1 MNRSLPTLVRT
12 TTFKLAML
20 YGVLFT
26 VFSAVLLGYL
36 YVSTV
41 GYIRNQSIEQ
51 VRSETIQ
58 LENAYIS
65 GGLTRLNQ
73 SLLERAA
80 TPGRQFVYQLEDP
93 TGAKISG
100 HLASLP
106 PAARRIETRGG
117 VTFEID
123 VAIPGGQV
131 EVVNV
136 EGQVIRLPDNST
148 LLVGHVTR
156 QRGEIVRRITNAVW
170 TAAPIGLVLSLIG
183 GIVISRTAASRAEA
197 LAETA
202 EAVMGGDLSRR
213 APAFNSGDE
222 FDRLAGRMN
231 GMLERIE
238 KLMLSARD
246 TGNAIA
252 HDMRTPISRL
262 RNKIEGALQNDLSE
276 ENTRETLENTIVE
289 VDRLLGTFNA
299 ILRLSRLEAGEGGR
313 LEPMN
318 VSSIAEEMAELY
330 LPACEDAGLS
340 FQSNIEPNLETM
352 GDEGMIAQAL
362 VNLLDNAVKYTP
374 GGLIRL
380 EARAGK
386 DNDLVLS
393 VIDSGPGIPEAKRD
407 KAKSRF
413 ARLDE
418 ARTLPGSGL
427 GLALV
432 DAVAELHDGMLILL
446 DGDGPPERPGLRA
459 QLRLP
464 RAKA

>member
-1 MNRSLPTLVRT
+1 MNLSLPTLVRT
-12 TTFKLAML
+12 TTFRLAML

-26 VFSAVLLGYL
+26 AFSAILLGYL

-51 VRSETIQ
+51 VRAETIQ

-93 TGAKISG
+93 TGKKISG
-100 HLASLP
+100 HLTRLP
-106 PAARRIETRGG
+106 PEARRVETRGSLS
-117 VTFEID
+117 FEMD

-131 EVVNV
+131 ELVSV
-136 EGQVIRLPDNST
+136 EGEVIRLPDNST
-148 LLVGHVTR
+148 LLVGHTTR
-156 QRGEIVRRITNAVW
+156 QRGEIVRRITQAVW
-170 TAAPIGLVLSLIG
+170 TAAPIGLILSLVG
-183 GIVISRTAASRAEA
+183 GVLISRTAASRAEA

-252 HDMRTPISRL
+252 HDLRTPLSRL
-262 RNKIEGALQNDLSE
+262 RNKIEGALQTELTEDNARD
-276 ENTRETLENTIVE
+276 TLEKTILE
-289 VDRLLGTFNA
+289 VDRLLNTFNA
-299 ILRLSRLEAGEGGR
+299 ILRLSRLQAGEGGR
-313 LEPMN
+313 MEPLN
-318 VSSIAEEMAELY
+318 VSDVAEEMAELY
-330 LPACEDAGLS
+330 LPACEEAGLAFES
-340 FQSNIEPNLETM
+340 QIEPGLNVL
-352 GDEGMIAQAL
+352 GDEGLIAQAL
-362 VNLLDNAVKYTP
+362 ANLLDNAVKYTP
-374 GGLIRL
+374 SGKIRL
-380 EARAGK
+380 EVRHGRER
-386 DNDLVLS
+386 DVVLS
-393 VIDSGPGIPEAKRD
+393 VIDSGPGIPEDQRE

-413 ARLDE
+413 ARLDD

-432 DAVAELHDGMLILL
+432 DAVADLHEGMLILL
-446 DGDGPPERPGLRA
+446 DGDGPPKRPGLRA

-464 RAKA
+464 RAKT

>member
-1 MNRSLPTLVRT
+1 
-12 TTFKLAML
+12 ML

-26 VFSAVLLGYL
+26 VFSAILLGYL

-51 VRSETIQ
+51 IRSETTQ

-73 SLLERAA
+73 SILERAA
-80 TPGRQFVYQLEDP
+80 TQGREFVYQLEDP
-93 TGAKISG
+93 TGKKISG
-100 HLASLP
+100 HLARLP
-106 PAARRIETRGG
+106 PEARRINGQGG
-117 VTFEID
+117 VSFEMEI
-123 VAIPGGQV
+123 AIPGGQV
-131 EVVNV
+131 ELVNV

-148 LLVGHVTR
+148 LLVGHITR

-170 TAAPIGLVLSLIG
+170 TAAPIGLILSLIG
-183 GIVISRTAASRAEA
+183 GVLISRTAASRAEA

-231 GMLERIE
+231 AMLERVE
-238 KLMLSARD
+238 RLMLSAHD

-252 HDMRTPISRL
+252 HDLRTPLSRL
-262 RNKIEGALQNDLSE
+262 RNKIEGSLQTELTE
-276 ENTRETLENTIVE
+276 ETARETLERTIVE
-289 VDRLLGTFNA
+289 VDRLLNTFNA
-299 ILRLSRLEAGEGGR
+299 ILRLSRLQAGEGGR
-313 LEPMN
+313 MEKLN
-318 VSSIAEEMAELY
+318 VSSVAEEMAELY
-330 LPACEDAGLS
+330 LPACEEAGLAFES
-340 FQSNIEPNLETM
+340 RIDPNLQIL
-352 GDEGMIAQAL
+352 GDEGLIAQAL
-362 VNLLDNAVKYTP
+362 ANLLDNAVKYTP
-374 GGLIRL
+374 SGIIRL
-380 EARAGK
+380 EVRMGK
-386 DNDLVLS
+386 ERDVVLS
-393 VIDSGPGIPEAKRD
+393 VVDSGPGIPEDQRE

-413 ARLDE
+413 ARLDD

-432 DAVAELHDGMLILL
+432 DAVADLHEGILVLL
-446 DGDGPPERPGLRA
+446 DGDGPPERSGLRA
-459 QLRLP
+459 QLRIP